1 MAINKQKKVFVG
13 LSGGVDS
20 SLAAALLLE
29 KGYQV
34 VGVYMKNWTE
44 NIGNMCCSTDQDA
57 MDARL
62 VAKKLGIPFYVWNFE
77 KDYKEKVM
85 GYFFSEYENGRTP
98 NPDVLCN
105 REIKFKLFLD
115 RALAL
120 GADFVAT
127 GHYARI
133 KESDGQFQLLKGL
146 DANKDQSYFLC
157 ALTQTELAKIIF
169 PIGDYTKTDVRHLAE
184 KYNLHTAAKKDSQGI
199 CFVGEINI
207 KEFLK
212 NNIKVTPGKVVD
224 TKGNLLGNHEG
235 LAFYTIG
242 QREGLSMLSNG
253 PWYVVDKNLYTNDLV
268 VSKDANDPL
277 MWRTECLVDSVSWT
291 NKKYDLP
298 LDVEVSV
305 RYRHEPALAK
315 LMTAEQGLLKIIFKN
330 PERAIT
336 PGQFAVFYLGEELIA
351 SATIVEVL

>member
-34 VGVYMKNWTE
+34 IGVYMKNWTE

-62 VAKKLGIPFYVWNFE
+62 VAKKLSIPFYVWNFE
-77 KDYKEKVM
+77 KEYKEKVM

-105 REIKFKLFLD
+105 REIKFKMFLD

-133 KESDGQFQLLKGL
+133 KEDEGQFHLLKGL
-146 DANKDQSYFLC
+146 DKNKDQSYFLC
-157 ALTQTELAKIIF
+157 ALTQKELARIIF
-169 PIGDYTKTDVRHLAE
+169 PVGDYTKPEVRQLAE
-184 KYNLHTAAKKDSQGI
+184 KYNLHTATKKDSQGI

-207 KEFLK
+207 KDFLK
-212 NNIKVTPGKVVD
+212 NNIKVVPGKVID
-224 TKGNLLGNHEG
+224 TEGNLLGHHEG

-253 PWYVVDKNLYTNDLV
+253 PWYVVDKNLHTNDLV
-268 VSKDANDPL
+268 VSKNANDQL
-277 MWRTECLVDSVSWT
+277 LWRIECLVDNVSWV
-291 NKKYDLP
+291 NKEYELP
-298 LDVEVSV
+298 LDLEVSV
-305 RYRHEPALAK
+305 RYRHEPASAK
-315 LMTAEQGLLKIIFKN
+315 LIKDEQNKLKIIFNN

-336 PGQFAVFYLGEELIA
+336 PGQFAVFYLGEELIG
-351 SATIVEVL
+351 SGTIIEVF

>member
-77 KDYKEKVM
+77 KEYKEKVM

-105 REIKFKLFLD
+105 REIKFKMFLD

-133 KESDGQFQLLKGL
+133 KEDKGQFHLLKGL
-146 DANKDQSYFLC
+146 DKNKDQSYFLC
-157 ALTQTELAKIIF
+157 ALTQNELAKIIF
-169 PIGDYTKTDVRHLAE
+169 PVGDYTKPEVRQLAE
-184 KYNLHTAAKKDSQGI
+184 KYNLHTATKKDSQGI

-207 KEFLK
+207 KDFLK
-212 NNIKVTPGKVVD
+212 NNIKVVPGKVID
-224 TKGNLLGNHEG
+224 TEGNLLGYHEG

-242 QREGLSMLSNG
+242 QREGLPMLSNG
-253 PWYVVDKNLYTNDLV
+253 PWYVVDKNLHNNDLI
-268 VSKDANDPL
+268 VSRNANDPL
-277 MWRTECLVDSVSWT
+277 LWRTECLVDNVSWT
-291 NKKYDLP
+291 NKEYEFSLDL
-298 LDVEVSV
+298 EVSV
-305 RYRHEPALAK
+305 RYRHEPASATIVKDDQNK
-315 LMTAEQGLLKIIFKN
+315 LRIIFDN

-336 PGQFAVFYLGEELIA
+336 PGQFAVFYLDEELIG
-351 SATIVEVL
+351 SGTIIEVF